1 MKHLLENYIKLIL
14 KENIDLPKTLHI
26 FDFDHTLYNPDT
38 KEWLQDIVYK
48 AKESFNNPDTITI
61 LCTARDNRFKKE
73 TLKLLDEAEIKFDH
87 YFFNSKSETD
97 YIYKKNQIKRF
108 LEENPQIN
116 SIIFYD
122 DLEENLN
129 SVKSIINKNIYYKS
143 IKMTK
148 DIK

>member
-1 MKHLLENYIKLIL
+1 MKHLLENYIKLML
-14 KENIDLPKTLHI
+14 KENINKPKTLHI

-48 AKESFNNPDTITI
+48 AKKSYRNPETITI

-73 TLKLLDEAEIKFDH
+73 ALNLLKKENIMFDH

-97 YIYKKNQIKRF
+97 YIYKKKEIKKF
-108 LEENPQIN
+108 LNINPQIS

-122 DLEENLN
+122 DLEENLEA
-129 SVKSIINKNIYYKS
+129 VKSIIDKNIYYRPV
-143 IKMTK
+143 KMPEV
-148 DIK
+148 